1 MGRLV
6 GALAGLLLLAGVA
19 SAQTTS
25 TALPPQGSLKLSQ
38 IIAKVEAREGFAY
51 ISEVEWSQS
60 GYYEVTY
67 MTTDKAKVELHLDPM
82 SGSTR

>member
-1 MGRLV
+1 MRRIAAALV
-6 GALAGLLLLAGVA
+6 GVLLLAGTA
-19 SAQTTS
+19 GAQTTTS
-25 TALPPQGSLKLSQ
+25 TQPPQGSLKLSQ
-38 IIAKVEAREGFAY
+38 IISKVEAREGFAY
-51 ISEVEWSQS
+51 VSEIEWSQS